1 MARLSLDQLE
11 QMSSSTQQ
19 PRPKENLKF
28 EFFKLENNLDTCRI
42 RFMYGPGESF
52 EALSVHEIYTGEF
65 QKKKKY
71 VSCLREPGQPASVC
85 PLCLKGYKQHI
96 KFYIPCYDVD
106 NNKVL
111 LWERGKM
118 YEPFLK
124 GIIAQRQ
131 GRPLVSAIFQ
141 IKRIGEPGSKNTN
154 YLPEFISEDDTTLE
168 MLPPRPN
175 ADGILV
181 LNRTADEMQQFI
193 NTGVLP
199 TKQQGGNGNNN
210 YNSFNNFNNPGVVP
224 RTPYQPAQQMM
235 PQQQIPQQQIIPP
248 PTNWNNSMIGP
259 GSTSTT
265 DIPF

>member
-1 MARLSLDQLE
+1 MKKKAII
-11 QMSSSTQQ
+11 
-19 PRPKENLKF
+19 KE
-28 EFFKLENNLDTCRI
+28 LENI
-42 RFMYGPGESF
+42 RKIS
-52 EALSVHEIYTGEF
+52 
-65 QKKKKY
+65 
-71 VSCLREPGQPASVC
+71 
-85 PLCLKGYKQHI
+85 
-96 KFYIPCYDVD
+96 
-106 NNKVL
+106 
-111 LWERGKM
+111 KM
-118 YEPFLK
+118 NRKELYENYPFT
-124 GIIAQRQ
+124 R
-131 GRPLVSAIFQ
+131 
-141 IKRIGEPGSKNTN
+141 
-154 YLPEFISEDDTTLE
+154 EFISEDDTTLE